1 MNQAMSLAYPF
12 RGGPV
17 PKELRSN
24 LHSDSCF
31 PAEYLKPHTLAS
43 AGLGSV
49 SQCQISSYPLSRV
62 PVPGNL
68 QGFEVPDS
76 SAFHSNPRGRGKRWE
91 EAVGM
96 TPRADSYNL
105 VSVCFSSTRIYLVR
119 IPGFKICR
127 AAFAM
132 KRATIK
138 GSLMFGVL
146 IPFRTTSNR
155 YRT

>member
-1 MNQAMSLAYPF
+1 MSLAYPF

-49 SQCQISSYPLSRV
+49 SQCQISSNPLSRV

-105 VSVCFSSTRIYLVR
+105 VSVCFSSTRVYQDTWFQDLQSCLRNEKSHNKREPHVWSFNS
-119 IPGFKICR
+119 IPDHIQ
-127 AAFAM
+127 
-132 KRATIK
+132 
-138 GSLMFGVL
+138 
-146 IPFRTTSNR
+146 
-155 YRT
+155 